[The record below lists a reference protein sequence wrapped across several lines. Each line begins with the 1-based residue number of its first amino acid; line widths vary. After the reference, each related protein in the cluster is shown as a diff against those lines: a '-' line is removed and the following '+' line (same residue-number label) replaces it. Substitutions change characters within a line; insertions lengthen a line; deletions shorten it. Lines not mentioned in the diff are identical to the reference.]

1 MNSDVA
7 KVWLKDVARAAGVSV
22 AAASQAINRTGT
34 LAEKTRERI
43 LAVAHELGYERD
55 PILSG
60 IASKRFRHGSAS
72 DYLPIAIV
80 SLVASN
86 QRLLSENEFPL
97 ALAREIGGVLFGSME
112 GTARFDSELWNAFS
126 VLGIGDIPSFFPFNK
141 VETDWGHSVRVCFGK
156 LREAGC
162 RRIGMVVV
170 GGTELTYQDK
180 VRLGAYLSESHTA
193 EDAEP
198 IPLFYDTPGDDRAE
212 AAIFDWYR
220 SHRPDGLIAWPLGAV
235 FRLRKSGVAIPG
247 EVKVA
252 LMKGNPLDAWYAGFS
267 GMILNARRMTE
278 LRLRFFF
285 DQLRHNERG
294 KPENPV
300 THRIQLRWGTI
311 GS

>member
-1 MNSDVA
+1 MA
-7 KVWLKDVARAAGVSV
+7 KVWLKDVAHAAGVSV

-86 QRLLSENEFPL
+86 QRLLFENEFPL
-97 ALAREIGGVLFGSME
+97 ALAREIGARYGFAFDAPKIFAEERALEEHLLLLRNRGVEGVLFGSME

-156 LREAGC
+156 LREA
-162 RRIGMVVV
+162 
-170 GGTELTYQDK
+170 
-180 VRLGAYLSESHTA
+180 ESHTA

-198 IPLFYDTPGDDRAE
+198 IPPFYDTPGDERDE

-235 FRLRKSGVAIPG
+235 FLLRKSGVAIPG

-252 LMKGNPLDAWYAGFS
+252 LLKGNPLDAWYAGFS

-278 LRLRFFF
+278 LRLRFLF

-300 THRIQLRWGTI
+300 THRIQLQWGTI
-311 GS
+311 GR